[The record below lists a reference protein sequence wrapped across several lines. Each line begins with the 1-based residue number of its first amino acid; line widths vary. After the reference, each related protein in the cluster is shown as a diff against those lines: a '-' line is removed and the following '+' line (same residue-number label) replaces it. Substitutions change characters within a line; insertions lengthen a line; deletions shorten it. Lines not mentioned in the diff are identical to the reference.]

1 MNAPRTCLL
10 FALLV
15 GLGSFGCSDVA
26 IFAGDEE
33 APAPTPDPTRR
44 AVLTP
49 DAVSSTGL
57 CDEESAVVTV
67 VSSGSAALSI
77 TEVRVEG
84 EWTVESLEL
93 PAVVA
98 PGTTLEITVTTTGPG
113 EGRLILV
120 TDATEGAEL
129 SVPLSAE

>member
-1 MNAPRTCLL
+1 
-10 FALLV
+10 
-15 GLGSFGCSDVA
+15 
-26 IFAGDEE
+26 
-33 APAPTPDPTRR
+33 
-44 AVLTP
+44 
-49 DAVSSTGL
+49 VSSTGL